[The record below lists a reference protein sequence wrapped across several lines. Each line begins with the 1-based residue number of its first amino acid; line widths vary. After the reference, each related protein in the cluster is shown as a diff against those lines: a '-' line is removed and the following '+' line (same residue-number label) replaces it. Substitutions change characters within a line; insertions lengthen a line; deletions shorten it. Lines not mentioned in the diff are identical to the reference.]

1 MNLLKPIVSEIQNI
15 LSKNSIDELIDIRIS
30 NLDNY
35 DYQINNLVKYQNHP
49 NIESIKDATFKL
61 LDSSNLVDS
70 FEYLLFLM
78 FFQVHIYV
86 FYQNVQ
92 ASNH

>member
-15 LSKNSIDELIDIRIS
+15 LSKNSIDELVDIRIS

-49 NIESIKDATFKL
+49 NIE
-61 LDSSNLVDS
+61 
-70 FEYLLFLM
+70 
-78 FFQVHIYV
+78 
-86 FYQNVQ
+86 
-92 ASNH
+92 